1 MSGGA
6 VQEQLWSL
14 ISALWDRERLEQGQ
28 AGGQESSSPEGHLG
42 KVNLRAEMEPIND
55 CLVLKTYRFNS
66 LNYTHP
72 SPIQRT
78 RPSFLLPN
86 PAPARSP
93 LIPPAQQK
101 LTFTSARSLQNTFNY
116 FPLPSPFK
124 KINKREILTRSSTFY
139 FRGKICIIYFYLYTC
154 TSHLYLKCTDRP
166 RIFSFRL

>member
-14 ISALWDRERLEQGQ
+14 ISGTGNAWSRARLEARKVLPLRGTW
-28 AGGQESSSPEGHLG
+28 G
-42 KVNLRAEMEPIND
+42 KVNLRVEMEPIND

-116 FPLPSPFK
+116 FPLPSPSK